1 MAPTRILA
9 KSRNGLDD
17 SDNDGGYNMKVR
29 KAVIPAAGLGTRF
42 LPATK
47 SLPKEMLPIVDKP
60 AIQYI
65 IEEIV
70 RSDIQDILI
79 ITGRG
84 KRAIEDHF
92 DKSFEINE
100 ALKEKGDDIR
110 LQTLAKIEELAD
122 IHYLR
127 QKEALGTGHAILKA
141 KNHIENE
148 PFAVLYGDDLVISD
162 VPCIRQ
168 LMELY
173 EKYSCTILAV
183 QEVPHDQVNRYGI
196 VDGKII
202 NDGVVLVNKLVEKP
216 SPDKAPSNLAFLG
229 RCILAPTIFEVL
241 ENTKPDERNKEIQ
254 LTDAI
259 QELASDRAVYALK
272 ITGTWHTVGDPLS
285 HLETSIEFALLDDKI
300 GPELEPYLIE
310 LGQRLTNTQKAGKQD
325 E

>member
-1 MAPTRILA
+1 
-9 KSRNGLDD
+9 
-17 SDNDGGYNMKVR
+17 MKVR

-70 RSDIQDILI
+70 GSDINDILI

-92 DKSFEINE
+92 DKSFELME
-100 ALKEKGDDIR
+100 VLKEKGDDDR
-110 LQTLAKIEELAD
+110 LETLENIEKMAD

-141 KNHIENE
+141 KNHIANE
-148 PFAVLYGDDLVISD
+148 PFAVLYGDDLVVSD
-162 VPCIRQ
+162 VPCIKQ
-168 LMELY
+168 LMDLY

-183 QEVPHDQVNRYGI
+183 QEVPHDQVDRYGI
-196 VDGKII
+196 IDGKQI
-202 NDGVVLVNKLVEKP
+202 NDGVVLVNRLVEKP

-229 RCILAPTIFEVL
+229 RCILAPTIFGVL
-241 ENTKPDERNKEIQ
+241 EKTAPDERNKEIQ

-259 QELASDRAVYALK
+259 QELARDKAVYARK
-272 ITGTWHTVGDPLS
+272 ITGTWHTVGDPSS
-285 HLETSIEFALLDDKI
+285 HLRTSIEFALQDEKI
-300 GPELEPYLIE
+300 GPELKPYLIE
-310 LGQRLTNTQKAGKQD
+310 LGKKLAGKEKSVKKDQ
-325 E
+325 

>member
-1 MAPTRILA
+1 
-9 KSRNGLDD
+9 
-17 SDNDGGYNMKVR
+17 MKVR

-47 SLPKEMLPIVDKP
+47 SLPKEMIPVVDKP

-65 IEEIV
+65 IEEICG
-70 RSDIQDILI
+70 SGINDILI

-92 DKSFEINE
+92 DKSLEINE
-100 ALKEKGDDIR
+100 ALKEKGDHAS
-110 LQTLAKIEELAD
+110 LETLEEIEAMAD

-141 KNHIENE
+141 KAHIANE

-162 VPCIRQ
+162 VPCIKQ
-168 LMELY
+168 LMDLY

-183 QEVPHDQVNRYGI
+183 QEVPREKVSSYGI
-196 VDGKII
+196 IEGKK
-202 NDGVVLVNKLVEKP
+202 VNGEVFLLERLVEKP
-216 SPDKAPSNLAFLG
+216 EPSKAPSNLAFLG
-229 RCILAPTIFEVL
+229 RCILDPAIFDIL
-241 ENTKPDERNKEIQ
+241 EKTPPVKNDKEIQ

-259 QELASDRAVYALK
+259 QEMAKQKAVYAHK
-272 ITGTWHTVGDPLS
+272 ITGNWHTVGDPLS
-285 HLETSIEFALLDDKI
+285 HLKTSIEFALKDEKI
-300 GPELEPYLIE
+300 GPELKAYLIE
-310 LGQRLTNTQKAGKQD
+310 IGKKLGGPGNPEKADIAPKK

>member
-1 MAPTRILA
+1 
-9 KSRNGLDD
+9 
-17 SDNDGGYNMKVR
+17 MKVR

-65 IEEIV
+65 VEEIV
-70 RSDIQDILI
+70 RSGIQDVLI

-92 DKSFEINE
+92 DKSFELNE
-100 ALKEKGDDIR
+100 ILKEKGDHAR
-110 LQTLAKIEELAD
+110 LETLENIEEMAD

-127 QKEALGTGHAILKA
+127 QKESLGTGHAILKA
-141 KNHIENE
+141 KNHIANE

-162 VPCIRQ
+162 VPCIKQ
-168 LMELY
+168 LMDLY
-173 EKYSCTILAV
+173 EKYSCTMLAV

-196 VDGKII
+196 IDGKQI
-202 NDGVVLVNKLVEKP
+202 NDDVVLVNRLVEKP

-229 RCILAPTIFEVL
+229 RCILAPTIFGVL
-241 ENTKPDERNKEIQ
+241 EETPPDERSKEIQ

-259 QELASDRAVYALK
+259 QQLAKDKAVYARK
-272 ITGTWHTVGDPLS
+272 ITGTWHTVGDPSS
-285 HLETSIEFALLDDKI
+285 HLRTAIEFALQDDKM
-300 GPELEPYLIE
+300 GPELRPYLIE
-310 LGQRLTNTQKAGKQD
+310 LGKRLAGKEKSGKKD
-325 E
+325 EKEG

>member
-1 MAPTRILA
+1 
-9 KSRNGLDD
+9 
-17 SDNDGGYNMKVR
+17 MKVR

-65 IEEIV
+65 VEEIV
-70 RSDIQDILI
+70 GSDIQDILI

-84 KRAIEDHF
+84 KRAIENHF
-92 DKSFEINE
+92 DKSFELNKVLE
-100 ALKEKGDDIR
+100 EKGDHAR
-110 LQTLAKIEELAD
+110 VETLEEIEEMAD

-141 KNHIENE
+141 KSHIGNE
-148 PFAVLYGDDLVISD
+148 PFAVLYGDDLVISA
-162 VPCIRQ
+162 VPCIKQ

-183 QEVPHDQVNRYGI
+183 QEVPHDQVSNYGI
-196 VDGKII
+196 IDGKSI
-202 NDGVVLVNKLVEKP
+202 NDEVVMVDRLVEKP
-216 SPDKAPSNLAFLG
+216 SPDEAPSNLAFLG
-229 RCILAPTIFEVL
+229 RCVLAPTIFDIL
-241 ENTKPDERNKEIQ
+241 EETAPDERNKEIQ

-259 QELASDRAVYALK
+259 QQLAKDKAVYARK

-285 HLETSIEFALLDDKI
+285 HLRTAIEFALQDDKMRQ
-300 GPELEPYLIE
+300 ELSPYLVG
-310 LGQRLTNTQKAGKQD
+310 LGKKLASVKKSDKEPKA

>member
-1 MAPTRILA
+1 MR
-9 KSRNGLDD
+9 
-17 SDNDGGYNMKVR
+17 VR

-70 RSDIQDILI
+70 ESGIQDILI

-92 DKSFEINE
+92 DKSFELNE
-100 ALKEKGDDIR
+100 ILKEKGDHAR
-110 LQTLAKIEELAD
+110 LETLEQIEEMAN

-127 QKEALGTGHAILKA
+127 QKESLGTGHAILKA
-141 KNHIENE
+141 KNHIANE
-148 PFAVLYGDDLVISD
+148 PFAVLYGDDLVTSN

-173 EKYSCTILAV
+173 EKYSCTMLAV
-183 QEVPHDQVNRYGI
+183 QEVPHDQVSNYGI
-196 VDGKII
+196 IDGKSI
-202 NDGVVLVNKLVEKP
+202 NGEVVLVNRLVEKP
-216 SPDKAPSNLAFLG
+216 SPDKAPSNLAFIG
-229 RCILAPTIFEVL
+229 RCILAPAIFDVL
-241 ENTKPDERNKEIQ
+241 EKTAPDEINREIQ

-259 QELASDRAVYALK
+259 QELAKNRAVYARK
-272 ITGTWHTVGDPLS
+272 ITGTWHTVGDPQS
-285 HLETSIEFALLDDKI
+285 HLRTAIEFALQDDKI
-300 GPELEPYLIE
+300 GPELEPYLIQ
-310 LGQRLTNTQKAGKQD
+310 LGEKLASRKKPDKVLVEQ
-325 E
+325 

>member
-1 MAPTRILA
+1 
-9 KSRNGLDD
+9 
-17 SDNDGGYNMKVR
+17 MKVR

-65 IEEIV
+65 VEEIV
-70 RSDIQDILI
+70 GSGIQDILI

-92 DKSFEINE
+92 DKSFELNE
-100 ALKEKGDDIR
+100 ILKEKGDHER
-110 LQTLAKIEELAD
+110 LETLEEIEEMAN

-127 QKEALGTGHAILKA
+127 QKESLGTGHAILKA
-141 KNHIENE
+141 KDHIANE

-162 VPCIRQ
+162 VPCIGQ

-173 EKYSCTILAV
+173 ERYSCTMLAV
-183 QEVPHDQVNRYGI
+183 QEVPHDQVSNYGI
-196 VDGKII
+196 IDGKSI
-202 NDGVVLVNKLVEKP
+202 NGEVVLVNRLVEKP

-229 RCILAPTIFEVL
+229 RCILAPTIFGIL
-241 ENTKPDERNKEIQ
+241 EKTAPDERSKEIQ

-259 QELASDRAVYALK
+259 QELAKNKAVYARK

-285 HLETSIEFALLDDKI
+285 HLKTAIEFALQDDKM
-300 GPELEPYLIE
+300 GPELTPYLTA
-310 LGQRLTNTQKAGKQD
+310 LGKRLASSKKPDKESTA